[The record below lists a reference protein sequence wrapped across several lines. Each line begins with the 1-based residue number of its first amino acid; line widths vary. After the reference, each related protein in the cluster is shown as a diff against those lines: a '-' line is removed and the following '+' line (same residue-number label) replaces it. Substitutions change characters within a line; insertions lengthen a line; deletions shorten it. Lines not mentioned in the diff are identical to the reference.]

1 MDAKLK
7 NFVYQN
13 KTLFWYIPETSLDSI
28 SPELLLESILNY
40 CTLDEIKEFFKI
52 FGINNAANVFRN
64 LKGREKFN
72 YKPDV
77 YNYFNLVFDRYVPRN
92 S

>member
-7 NFVYQN
+7 DFIYQN
-13 KTLFWYIPETSLDSI
+13 KSLFWYIPESSLDSI
-28 SPELLLESILNY
+28 SQELLLESILNY
-40 CTLDEIKEFFKI
+40 CTLDEIKKFFEI
-52 FGINNAANVFRN
+52 FGISNAANVFRN
-64 LKGREKFN
+64 LKGREKLN
-72 YKPDV
+72 YKPEV